1 MGKSKG
7 ISYAEARA
15 YAIERYER
23 GGDVFVECWDET
35 AFDEYV
41 KMFGPVTKRKLRQM
55 FGIYDEQYKVA
66 MQQ

>member
-1 MGKSKG
+1 MAKG
-7 ISYAEARA
+7 LTYGEAEKFAKKN
-15 YAIERYER
+15 YER
-23 GGDVFVECWDET
+23 GGDVFVECWDEP